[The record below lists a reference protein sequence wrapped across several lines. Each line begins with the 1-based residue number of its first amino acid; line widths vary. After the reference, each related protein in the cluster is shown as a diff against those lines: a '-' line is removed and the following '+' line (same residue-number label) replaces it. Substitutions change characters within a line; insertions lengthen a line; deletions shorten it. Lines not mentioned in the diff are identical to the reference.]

1 MTTPLGQAVQ
11 FLKDFGLFDVVLPFL
26 LVFSIV
32 FAILEKTM
40 ILGSEKV
47 GDKTIPKRTINTM
60 VAFVVGMIVIA
71 MNEVVNAINEALP
84 NVVLL
89 LVILISFLMLVG
101 TLYKQGEFS
110 FTEKHPG
117 WTMAFIIIIFI
128 LIVLIFINSIYLD
141 NGMSWLDWLL
151 DKVFGTPG
159 VGSPAGAAIIFL
171 IIILAG
177 VVYITRGKGEQKDK

>member
-60 VAFVVGMIVIA
+60 VAFVVGMIVIS

-101 TLYKQGEFS
+101 TL
-110 FTEKHPG
+110 
-117 WTMAFIIIIFI
+117 
-128 LIVLIFINSIYLD
+128 
-141 NGMSWLDWLL
+141 
-151 DKVFGTPG
+151 
-159 VGSPAGAAIIFL
+159 
-171 IIILAG
+171 
-177 VVYITRGKGEQKDK
+177 